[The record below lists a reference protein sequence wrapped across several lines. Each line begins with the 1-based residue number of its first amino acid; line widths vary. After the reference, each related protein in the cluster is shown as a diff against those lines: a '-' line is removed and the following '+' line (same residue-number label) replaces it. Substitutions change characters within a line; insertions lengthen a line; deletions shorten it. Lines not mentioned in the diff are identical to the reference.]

1 MLAPMQYRDFVWPN
15 NPRVFE
21 VEYRRTLHSYKLPF
35 SGYVVQNLG
44 LQNKII
50 RGEGEF
56 VGPKA
61 YESFRRLAALFEEN
75 KGGKLVHPVWPT
87 MRAYFAK
94 LSLRQEPKEDYISY
108 SFEFWEYVGSAFE
121 DAQEAIDDTD
131 YGNPAAVSA
140 FARAFGISSVVSGS
154 AKTLNSFS
162 VRTGESAWSA
172 LKRFCRYAWGTVPY
186 FTKSGTLVLN
196 GRTGSTITVDASKDA
211 ASVSLCDEHYG
222 IISDISI
229 RNRVTGASY
238 TVSNESF
245 AAFGGKCH
253 REMTVPKTT
262 GADAARYTAEYQ
274 IAESKRG
281 KRCVK
286 LTLTK
291 QFACF
296 PGDRVQL
303 TAAKLGVSG
312 TFTVISSHCWADSL
326 SAGTIVTL
334 EV

>member
-108 SFEFWEYVGSAFE
+108 SFEFWEYVGQRVRGRSGGHRRHRLRQPGGGYRPRALLQRRRKRYPARDLAEKGRCAFR
-121 DAQEAIDDTD
+121 
-131 YGNPAAVSA
+131 PV
-140 FARAFGISSVVSGS
+140 
-154 AKTLNSFS
+154 
-162 VRTGESAWSA
+162 
-172 LKRFCRYAWGTVPY
+172 
-186 FTKSGTLVLN
+186 
-196 GRTGSTITVDASKDA
+196 
-211 ASVSLCDEHYG
+211 
-222 IISDISI
+222 
-229 RNRVTGASY
+229 GA
-238 TVSNESF
+238 
-245 AAFGGKCH
+245 
-253 REMTVPKTT
+253 
-262 GADAARYTAEYQ
+262 
-274 IAESKRG
+274 
-281 KRCVK
+281 
-286 LTLTK
+286 
-291 QFACF
+291 
-296 PGDRVQL
+296 
-303 TAAKLGVSG
+303 
-312 TFTVISSHCWADSL
+312 
-326 SAGTIVTL
+326 
-334 EV
+334 